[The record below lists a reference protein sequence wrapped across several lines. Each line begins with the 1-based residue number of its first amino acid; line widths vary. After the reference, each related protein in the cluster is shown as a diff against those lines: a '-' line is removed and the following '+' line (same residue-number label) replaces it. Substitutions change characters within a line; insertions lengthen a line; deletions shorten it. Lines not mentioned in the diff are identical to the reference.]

1 MKELE
6 SNGTENQSSSLL
18 MLCKKEQWNYI
29 LKSFPDNYKNWN
41 FDERDRKGNT
51 PLLICAEKGNLS
63 IIQEIYSWV
72 PSIKKQQ
79 KNNIG
84 QSSLFLAVLGEHLD
98 LVKWLLRNGSTIDE
112 RDIYNTSC
120 LLIPAAKG
128 KMDLIKCV
136 LDNTSSSDYPA
147 RNEYRS
153 LIAAATNGHLD
164 VVKYLVSKGCS
175 LNEKNHQFNCLA
187 AAIES
192 GNIDVVKWIMDNGY
206 TFENITDKKNS
217 LFNACKKGNLK
228 MIQYFVKQGCSLTE
242 TDVHGRTCIF
252 YLLKDI
258 DALEWLFDNG
268 CPIDT
273 KDNSGYTPILW
284 ASRRGYLPAVKW
296 LYSKGASLKDKTSN
310 FDTCLLLASQCGY
323 LDLVKW
329 LVEQGCLLKEPNTK
343 GTAIMNA
350 ASNKHIDIIIW
361 MLANGSNIEEN
372 YKLDSDGNIVEARK
386 SCEEIL
392 KYCLIYDK
400 VKSVHTTKSS
410 RK

>member
-1 MKELE
+1 MKELD
-6 SNGTENQSSSLL
+6 SNGTENHSDSLL
-18 MLCKKEQWNYI
+18 MLCKKEKWNYI
-29 LKSFPDNYKNWN
+29 LKSFPDNYKKWN
-41 FDERDRKGNT
+41 FDECDRKGNT
-51 PLLICAEKGNLS
+51 PLLICAEKGNLL
-63 IIQEIYSWV
+63 IIQEIYSWL
-72 PSIKKQQ
+72 PTIKKQQ

-84 QSSLFLAVLGEHLD
+84 QSSLFLAVLGEHLE
-98 LVKWLLRNGSTIDE
+98 LVKWLLRNGSTIHE

-120 LLIPAAKG
+120 LLIPSAKG
-128 KMDLIKCV
+128 KIDLIKCI
-136 LDNTSSSDYPA
+136 LDNTTSSDYPA

-192 GNIDVVKWIMDNGY
+192 GTIDVVKWIMDNGY
-206 TFENITDKKNS
+206 TFENVTDKKNS

-228 MIQYFVKQGCSLTE
+228 MIQYFVKKGCSLTD
-242 TDVHGRTCIF
+242 TDVHNRTCMF

-284 ASRRGYLPAVKW
+284 ASRRGFLPAVKW
-296 LYSKGASLKDKTSN
+296 LYSKGASLKDKTPN
-310 FDTCLLLASQCGY
+310 FDTCLLLASQYGY
-323 LDLVKW
+323 LDLVQW

-361 MLANGSNIEEN
+361 MLSNGSNIEEN
-372 YKLDSDGNIVEARK
+372 YKLDSDGNIREASK

-392 KYCLIYDK
+392 KYRLIYDK
-400 VKSVHTTKSS
+400 VKSLHTTKSS